1 MSSHSQDADPA
12 LYRVQVGE
20 VYLYKEQELLNVR
33 RIIFYP
39 DENQFNERF
48 DVALMQLTALLLTS
62 THVSSVSL
70 PKDSSAFNSTDQCWL
85 AGWGNRLQNGK
96 PSCGGKERRGDIA
109 QSLPPFSSPR
119 AS

>member
-70 PKDSSAFNSTDQCWL
+70 PKDSSAFNSTDSVGWL
-85 AGWGNRLQNGK
+85 AGATVSKMVSLAVA
-96 PSCGGKERRGDIA
+96 ERRDEGTLP
-109 QSLPPFSSPR
+109 SLSLHFPP
-119 AS
+119 

>member
-20 VYLYKEQELLNVR
+20 VFLYKEQELLNVR
-33 RIIFYP
+33 RIIFRP

-48 DVALMQLTALLLTS
+48 DVALVQLTALLLTS

-70 PKDSSAFNSTDQCWL
+70 PKDSSTFNSTDQCWL
-85 AGWGNRLQNGK
+85 AGATVSKMVRLAVV
-96 PSCGGKERRGDIA
+96 ERRDEGT
-109 QSLPPFSSPR
+109 LPVSP
-119 AS
+119 SIFLPEG